1 MNSEKEEDREITDVR
16 EAVMKALPRSAA
28 ISSVEYEGPEIAIY
42 SKAPKILLD
51 DGDKIKALARKM
63 RKRIVVRS
71 APEIRLPHEEAEKA
85 VRELVPADAEITSID
100 FDDSRGEVVIEAQKP
115 GLVIGRSG
123 TTLREITR
131 QTFWRP
137 SVMRTPPMESKLIKQ
152 IRYIIQSEAANRNKV
167 FREIGRR
174 IHRPIL
180 IDNGWIRLTA
190 LGGFR
195 EVGRQCMLL
204 QTSETNVLLECGV
217 NVGAPSR
224 AFPRLDM
231 PELDIDKLDAVIVTH
246 AHLDHC
252 GMVPFLF
259 KYGYRGP
266 VYMTAPTLNLS
277 TLLQLDYLE
286 VAEREGKLRP
296 YRDRDV
302 KEAILHTIPL
312 NYGEVT
318 DIAPD
323 VRLTLH
329 NAGHILGSA
338 IVHLHV
344 GDGQYNLAYT
354 GDFKFGRTRLLEP
367 ATFTFPRLETL
378 IIESTYGHPTDKM
391 PPRQEVE
398 RKFASVIRRT
408 IERGGKVLIPVL
420 AVGRAQEIML
430 VLEDLVSKKRIP
442 KVPVYIEGM
451 IAQATAIHTTHPEA
465 LSKKIREMIFHQG
478 VNPFLNEIFTQV
490 DNPDQREQIVSA
502 EPCIIMATSGMLAGG
517 PSVDYF
523 RLLAPDS
530 NNAVVFVSY
539 QGEGTL
545 GRRVQKGWKETQ
557 MRNREGN
564 VTVVPI
570 NLQVET
576 VEGFS
581 GHSDRKQILN
591 FVKRVSPVPEMILTC
606 HGEATKCMNLASTIH
621 KALNIET
628 KAMTVTESAKLR

>member
-1 MNSEKEEDREITDVR
+1 MTANNDEYVDIR
-16 EAVMKALPRSAA
+16 EAILKALPKSAA
-28 ISSVEYEGPEIAIY
+28 ISAVEYEGPEVAIY

-51 DGDKIKALARKM
+51 DGDTIKGLARKM

-71 APEIRLPHEEAEKA
+71 APEVRLQHAEAERA
-85 VRELVPADAEITSID
+85 VRELVPEEAEITSID
-100 FDDSRGEVVIEAQKP
+100 FDESRGEVIIEAQKP

-123 TTLREITR
+123 STLREITR

-137 SVMRTPPMESKLIKQ
+137 NVMRTPPIESKLIKQ
-152 IRYIIQSEAANRNKV
+152 IRYINQSEASYRNKS

-174 IHRPIL
+174 IHRPVL
-180 IDNGWIRLTA
+180 LDNGWIRLTA
-190 LGGFR
+190 MGGFR

-204 QTSETNVLLECGV
+204 QTSETNILIECGV
-217 NVGAPSR
+217 NVGAPSK

-231 PELDIDKLDAVIVTH
+231 PEFNVDSLDAVIVSH

-266 VYMTAPTLNLS
+266 VYMTAPTLNLA
-277 TLLQLDYLE
+277 TLLQLDYLD
-286 VAEREGKLRP
+286 VAEREGKLKP

-312 NYGEVT
+312 SYGEVT

-338 IVHLHV
+338 IIHLHI

-378 IIESTYGHPTDKM
+378 VIESTYGHPTDKM

-398 RKFASVIRRT
+398 RRFANIIKTT

-420 AVGRAQEIML
+420 AVGRAQEMMI
-430 VLEDLVSKKRIP
+430 VVEDLVTKKRIP
-442 KVPVYIEGM
+442 RVPVYIEGM

-478 VNPFLNEIFTQV
+478 VNPFLSDIFVQV
-490 DNPDQREQIVSA
+490 DNPEQREEIVEGDS
-502 EPCIIMATSGMLAGG
+502 CIIMATSGMLAGG

-523 RLLAPDS
+523 RLLAPDEK
-530 NNAVVFVSY
+530 NTLMFVSY
-539 QGEGTL
+539 QGEGTM
-545 GRRVQKGWKETQ
+545 GRRVQKGWKEVQ
-557 MRNREGN
+557 MRARDGSSLVIPVNMS
-564 VTVVPI
+564 
-570 NLQVET
+570 VET

-591 FVKRVSPVPEMILTC
+591 FVKRVNPVPEKILTC
-606 HGEATKCMNLASTIH
+606 HGEASKCLNLASTIH
-621 KALNIET
+621 KALNIDT
-628 KAMTVTESAKLR
+628 KALMVTESIKLR

>member
-1 MNSEKEEDREITDVR
+1 MTSAKDTEYVDIRETVK
-16 EAVMKALPRSAA
+16 KALPRSAA
-28 ISSVEYEGPEIAIY
+28 VTSVEYEGPEIAIY

-71 APEIRLPHEEAEKA
+71 APEVRLSLEDAEKT
-85 VRELVPADAEITSID
+85 VRELVPTDAEITSID
-100 FDDSRGEVVIEAQKP
+100 FDLSRGEVIIEAQKP

-137 SVMRTPPMESKLIKQ
+137 SVMRTPPIESKLIKQ
-152 IRYIIQSEAANRNKV
+152 IRYIVQSEAAYRNRV
-167 FREIGRR
+167 FRDIGKR
-174 IHRPIL
+174 IHRNTL
-180 IDNGWIRLTA
+180 LNNGWIRLTA

-195 EVGRQCMLL
+195 EVGRQAMFL
-204 QTSETNVLLECGV
+204 QTSESNVLIECGV
-217 NVGAPSR
+217 NVGAPTK

-231 PELDIDKLDAVIVTH
+231 PEFNIDELDAVITTH

-266 VYMTAPTLNLS
+266 VYMTAPTLNLA
-277 TLLQLDYLE
+277 TLLQLDYLD

-302 KEAILHTIPL
+302 KEAILHTVTL

-323 VRLTLH
+323 IRLTLH

-338 IVHLHV
+338 IVHLHI

-378 IIESTYGHPTDKM
+378 IVESTYGHPTDKM

-398 RKFASVIRRT
+398 RRFASVIKRT
-408 IERGGKVLIPVL
+408 IAQGG
-420 AVGRAQEIML
+420 
-430 VLEDLVSKKRIP
+430 
-442 KVPVYIEGM
+442 
-451 IAQATAIHTTHPEA
+451 
-465 LSKKIREMIFHQG
+465 
-478 VNPFLNEIFTQV
+478 
-490 DNPDQREQIVSA
+490 
-502 EPCIIMATSGMLAGG
+502 
-517 PSVDYF
+517 
-523 RLLAPDS
+523 
-530 NNAVVFVSY
+530 
-539 QGEGTL
+539 
-545 GRRVQKGWKETQ
+545 
-557 MRNREGN
+557 
-564 VTVVPI
+564 
-570 NLQVET
+570 
-576 VEGFS
+576 
-581 GHSDRKQILN
+581 
-591 FVKRVSPVPEMILTC
+591 
-606 HGEATKCMNLASTIH
+606 
-621 KALNIET
+621 
-628 KAMTVTESAKLR
+628 

>member
-1 MNSEKEEDREITDVR
+1 MQSNDEQEYVDIREEIK
-16 EAVMKALPRSAA
+16 KALPRSAA
-28 ISSVEYEGPEIAIY
+28 VTSVEYEGPEIAIY

-51 DGDKIKALARKM
+51 DGDSIKALARKM

-71 APEIRLPHEEAEKA
+71 APDVRLTHEDTEKA
-85 VRELVPADAEITSID
+85 VRELVPEEAEITSID
-100 FDDSRGEVVIEAQKP
+100 FDISRGEVIIEAQKP

-137 SVMRTPPMESKLIKQ
+137 NVMRTPPIESKLIKQ
-152 IRYIIQSEAANRNKV
+152 VRYIIQSEAATRNKS

-174 IHRPIL
+174 IHRPVL
-180 IDNGWIRLTA
+180 MNNGWIRLLA

-195 EVGRQCMLL
+195 EVGRSSMLL
-204 QTSETNVLLECGV
+204 QTSESSIIIDCGV
-217 NVGAPSR
+217 NVGTPSK

-231 PELDIDKLDAVIVTH
+231 PEFSIDNLDAVVITH

-266 VYMTAPTLNLS
+266 VYMTAPTLNLA
-277 TLLQLDYLE
+277 TLLQLDYID

-302 KEAILHTIPL
+302 KESILHTIPL

-323 VRLTLH
+323 VRLTMH

-338 IVHLHV
+338 IVHFHI
-344 GDGQYNLAYT
+344 GDGQYNMAYT

-398 RKFASVIRRT
+398 RKFAT
-408 IERGGKVLIPVL
+408 IIKRALERGGKVLIPVL
-420 AVGRAQEIML
+420 AVGRAQEIIL
-430 VLEDLVSKKRIP
+430 VIEDLVSKGRIP

-478 VNPFLNEIFTQV
+478 VNPFLADIFVQV
-490 DNPDQREQIVSA
+490 DNPEQREEIA
-502 EPCIIMATSGMLAGG
+502 EGEPCIIMATSGMLAGG

-523 RLLAPDS
+523 RLLAPDEK
-530 NNAVVFVSY
+530 NLLVFVSY
-539 QGEGTL
+539 QGENTM
-545 GRRVQKGWKETQ
+545 GRRIQKGWKEVN
-557 MRNREGN
+557 MKNREGQT
-564 VTVVPI
+564 TVIPV
-570 NLQVET
+570 NLEVAT

-581 GHSDRKQILN
+581 GHSDRKQILS
-591 FVKRVSPVPEMILTC
+591 FVKRVNPAPERILVA
-606 HGEATKCMNLASTIH
+606 HGEASKCLGLASTIH

-628 KAMTVTESAKLR
+628 RAPMVTETMKLR

>member
-1 MNSEKEEDREITDVR
+1 
-16 EAVMKALPRSAA
+16 MKSLPRSAA
-28 ISSVEYEGPEIAIY
+28 ISAVEYEGPEIAIY

-51 DGDKIKALARKM
+51 DGDTIKALARKM

-71 APEIRLPHEEAEKA
+71 SPEVRLPHEDADKA
-85 VRELVPADAEITSID
+85 VRLLVPADAEITTIA
-100 FDDSRGEVVIEAQKP
+100 FDDSRGEVIIEAQKP
-115 GLVIGRSG
+115 GLVIGRMG

-137 SVMRTPPMESKLIKQ
+137 NVMRTPPIQSKLIKQ
-152 IRYIIQSEAANRNKV
+152 IRSIIQSESASRNRA

-174 IHRPIL
+174 IHRATL

-195 EVGRQCMLL
+195 EVGRQSMFL
-204 QTSETNVLLECGV
+204 QTSESNILVDLGV
-217 NVGAPSR
+217 NVGAPTR

-231 PELDIDKLDAVIVTH
+231 PELNIEQLDAVVLSH
-246 AHLDHC
+246 AHLDHS
-252 GMVPFLF
+252 GMVPFLY

-277 TLLQLDYLE
+277 TLLQLDYLD

-296 YRDRDV
+296 YKDKDV
-302 KEAILHTIPL
+302 KEAVLHTIPL
-312 NYGEVT
+312 SYGEVT

-323 VRLTLH
+323 VRVTLH

-338 IVHLHV
+338 MVHLHI

-398 RKFASVIRRT
+398 RKFATVVKRV
-408 IERGGKVLIPVL
+408 IERAGKVLIPVL

-430 VLEDLVSKKRIP
+430 VLEDLVSKGRIP
-442 KVPVYIEGM
+442 RVPVYIEGM
-451 IAQATAIHTTHPEA
+451 IADATAIHTTHPEA

-478 VNPFLNEIFTQV
+478 VNPFLSDIFVQV
-490 DNPDQREQIVSA
+490 DSAEQREAIVSG

-523 RLLAPDS
+523 RLLAPDEK
-530 NNAVVFVSY
+530 NAVVFVSY
-539 QGEGTL
+539 QGQTTL
-545 GRRVQKGWKETQ
+545 GARVQKGWKEIQ
-557 MRNREGN
+557 MRDKEGQ
-564 VTVVPI
+564 VKVVPV
-570 NLQVET
+570 NLTVET

-591 FVKRVSPVPEMILTC
+591 FVKRVSPTPERILTC
-606 HGEATKCMNLASTIH
+606 HGEATNCLNLASTIH
-621 KALNIET
+621 KSLNIDT
-628 KAMTVTESAKLR
+628 RALMVTESVKLR

>member
-1 MNSEKEEDREITDVR
+1 MASNDEEILDVR
-16 EAVMKALPRSAA
+16 EAVRKALPRSAA

-71 APEIRLPHEEAEKA
+71 APEVRLPHEEAEKA
-85 VRELVPADAEITSID
+85 VRELIPEEAEISSID
-100 FDDSRGEVVIEAQKP
+100 FDDSRGEVIIEAQKP

-137 SVMRTPPMESKLIKQ
+137 NVMRTPPIESKLIKQ
-152 IRYIIQSEAANRNKV
+152 IRYIIQSEASRRNKA

-174 IHRPIL
+174 IHRQSL
-180 IDNGWIRLTA
+180 VENGWIRLTA
-190 LGGFR
+190 FGGFK
-195 EVGRQCMLL
+195 EVGRQSMFL
-204 QTSETNVLLECGV
+204 QTPETNILIDCGV
-217 NVGAPSR
+217 NVGTPSK

-231 PELDIDKLDAVIVTH
+231 PEFNLEELDAVIITH

-266 VYMTAPTLNLS
+266 VYMTAPTLNLA
-277 TLLQLDYLE
+277 TLLQLDYLD

-302 KEAILHTIPL
+302 KEAILHTITL

-338 IVHLHV
+338 IIHLHI
-344 GDGQYNLAYT
+344 GDGQYNLAYS

-378 IIESTYGHPTDKM
+378 IVESTYGHPTDKM

-398 RKFASVIRRT
+398 KKFAGIIRKT

-430 VLEDLVSKKRIP
+430 VIEDLVSKNRIP
-442 KVPVYIEGM
+442 KIPVYLEGM

-478 VNPFLNEIFTQV
+478 VNPFLNEIFVQV
-490 DNPDQREQIVSA
+490 DSHEQREEIVEG

-517 PSVDYF
+517 PSVEYF
-523 RLLAPDS
+523 RFLAPDEK
-530 NNAVVFVSY
+530 NTICFVSY

-545 GRRVQKGWKETQ
+545 GRRIQKGWKEVQ
-557 MRNREGN
+557 MRNRDGN
-564 VTVVPI
+564 MQVIPV
-570 NLQVET
+570 NLEVDT

-591 FVKRVSPVPEMILTC
+591 FIKRVNPVPE
-606 HGEATKCMNLASTIH
+606 K
-621 KALNIET
+621 
-628 KAMTVTESAKLR
+628 V

>member
-1 MNSEKEEDREITDVR
+1 MTSAVKTEHVDIRESVK
-16 EAVMKALPRSAA
+16 KALPRSAA
-28 ISSVEYEGPEIAIY
+28 VTSVEFEGPEIAIY

-63 RKRIVVRS
+63 RKRLVVRS
-71 APEIRLPHEEAEKA
+71 APEVRVSHEEAEESIRK
-85 VRELVPADAEITSID
+85 LVPADAEITSID
-100 FDDSRGEVVIEAQKP
+100 FDVSRGEVIIEAQKP

-123 TTLREITR
+123 STLREITR
-131 QTFWRP
+131 RTFWRP
-137 SVMRTPPMESKLIKQ
+137 SVMRTPPIESKLIKQ
-152 IRYIIQSEAANRNKV
+152 IRYIVQSEAAYRNKI
-167 FREIGRR
+167 FRDIGRR
-174 IHRPIL
+174 IHRPPL
-180 IDNGWIRLTA
+180 LNNGWIRLTA
-190 LGGFR
+190 FGGFK
-195 EVGRQCMLL
+195 EVGRQSMFL
-204 QTSETNVLLECGV
+204 QTSESNILIECGV
-217 NVGAPSR
+217 NVGTPSK

-231 PELDIDKLDAVIVTH
+231 PEFNLDELDAVIITH

-266 VYMTAPTLNLS
+266 VYMTAPTLNLA
-277 TLLQLDYLE
+277 TLLQLDYLD

-302 KEAILHTIPL
+302 KEAILHTVTL

-338 IVHLHV
+338 IVHLHI

-378 IIESTYGHPTDKM
+378 IVESTYGHPTDKM

-398 RKFASVIRRT
+398 RKFASIIRRT
-408 IERGGKVLIPVL
+408 VERGGKVLIPVL

-430 VLEDLVSKKRIP
+430 VLEDLVTKKRIP
-442 KVPVYIEGM
+442 KIPIYIEGM

-478 VNPFLNEIFTQV
+478 INPFLNEIFV
-490 DNPDQREQIVSA
+490 
-502 EPCIIMATSGMLAGG
+502 
-517 PSVDYF
+517 
-523 RLLAPDS
+523 
-530 NNAVVFVSY
+530 
-539 QGEGTL
+539 
-545 GRRVQKGWKETQ
+545 
-557 MRNREGN
+557 
-564 VTVVPI
+564 
-570 NLQVET
+570 
-576 VEGFS
+576 
-581 GHSDRKQILN
+581 
-591 FVKRVSPVPEMILTC
+591 
-606 HGEATKCMNLASTIH
+606 
-621 KALNIET
+621 
-628 KAMTVTESAKLR
+628 

>member
-1 MNSEKEEDREITDVR
+1 MTSAVKTEHVDIRESVK
-16 EAVMKALPRSAA
+16 KALPRSAA
-28 ISSVEYEGPEIAIY
+28 VTSVEFEGPEIAIY

-63 RKRIVVRS
+63 RKRLVVRS
-71 APEIRLPHEEAEKA
+71 APEVRVGHEEAEESIRK
-85 VRELVPADAEITSID
+85 LVPADAEITSID
-100 FDDSRGEVVIEAQKP
+100 FDVSRGEVIIEAQKP

-123 TTLREITR
+123 STLREITR
-131 QTFWRP
+131 RTFWRP
-137 SVMRTPPMESKLIKQ
+137 SVMRTPPIESKLIKQ
-152 IRYIIQSEAANRNKV
+152 IRYIVQSEAAYRNKI
-167 FREIGRR
+167 FRDIGRR
-174 IHRPIL
+174 IHRPPL
-180 IDNGWIRLTA
+180 LNNGWIRLTA
-190 LGGFR
+190 FGGFK
-195 EVGRQCMLL
+195 EVGRQSMFL
-204 QTSETNVLLECGV
+204 QTSESNILIECGV
-217 NVGAPSR
+217 NVGTPSK

-231 PELDIDKLDAVIVTH
+231 PEFNLDELDAVIITH

-266 VYMTAPTLNLS
+266 VYMTAPTLNLA
-277 TLLQLDYLE
+277 TLLQLDYLD

-302 KEAILHTIPL
+302 KEAILHTVTL

-338 IVHLHV
+338 IVHLHI

-378 IIESTYGHPTDKM
+378 IVESTYGHPTDKM

-398 RKFASVIRRT
+398 RKFASIIKRT
-408 IERGGKVLIPVL
+408 VERGGKVLIPVL

-430 VLEDLVSKKRIP
+430 VLEDLVTKKRIP
-442 KVPVYIEGM
+442 KIPVYIEGM

-478 VNPFLNEIFTQV
+478 INPFLNEIFVQV
-490 DNPDQREQIVSA
+490 DSHEQREEIVEG
-502 EPCIIMATSGMLAGG
+502 EPCVIMATSGMLAGG
-517 PSVDYF
+517 PSVEYF
-523 RLLAPDS
+523 RLLAPDE
-530 NNAVVFVSY
+530 NNTLCFVSY
-539 QGEGTL
+539 QSPQTL
-545 GRRVQKGWKETQ
+545 GSRIQKGWKEIP
-557 MRNREGN
+557 MRNRDGQQ
-564 VTVVPI
+564 VMVPV
-570 NLQVET
+570 NLEIAT

-591 FVKRVSPVPEMILTC
+591 FVKRVNPAPERVLTC
-606 HGEATKCMNLASTIH
+606 HGEATKCLNLASTIH
-621 KALNIET
+621 KALNIDT
-628 KAMTVTESAKLR
+628 KALSVTESIKLR

>member
-1 MNSEKEEDREITDVR
+1 MQPNNKQEEHVDIRDV
-16 EAVMKALPRSAA
+16 VKKALPRSAA

-51 DGDKIKALARKM
+51 DGDMIKALARKM

-71 APEIRLPHEEAEKA
+71 APEVRLTHNETEAA
-85 VRELVPADAEITSID
+85 VRELVPKEAEITSID
-100 FDDSRGEVVIEAQKP
+100 FDISRGEVIIEAQKP

-137 SVMRTPPMESKLIKQ
+137 NVMRTPPIESKLIKQ
-152 IRYIIQSEAANRNKV
+152 IRYIIQSEAATRNKS
-167 FREIGRR
+167 FREIGKR
-174 IHRPIL
+174 IHRPQL
-180 IDNGWIRLTA
+180 MNNGWIRLIA
-190 LGGFR
+190 MGGFR
-195 EVGRQCMLL
+195 EVGRQCMFL
-204 QTSETNVLLECGV
+204 QTSESNVLIECGV
-217 NVGAPSR
+217 NVGTPSK

-231 PELDIDKLDAVIVTH
+231 PEFSVDNLDAVVITH

-266 VYMTAPTLNLS
+266 VYMTHPTLNLA
-277 TLLQLDYLE
+277 TLLQLDYLD

-302 KEAILHTIPL
+302 KETILHTIPL

-338 IVHLHV
+338 IVHFHI
-344 GDGQYNLAYT
+344 GDGQYNMAYT

-398 RKFASVIRRT
+398 RKFAQILKRT
-408 IERGGKVLIPVL
+408 LEGGGKVLIPVL

-430 VLEDLVSKKRIP
+430 VIEDLAAKGRIP

-451 IAQATAIHTTHPEA
+451 IAQATAIHTAHPEA

-478 VNPFLNEIFTQV
+478 VNPFLSDIFVQV
-490 DNPDQREQIVSA
+490 DNPDQREEITEA

-523 RLLAPDS
+523 RLLAPDEK
-530 NNAVVFVSY
+530 NLLCFVSY

-545 GRRVQKGWKETQ
+545 GRRIQKGWKEVN
-557 MRNREGN
+557 MRSREGR
-564 VTVVPI
+564 TSVVPV
-570 NLQVET
+570 NMEVTT

-591 FVKRVSPVPEMILTC
+591 YVKRVNPFPERVIVA
-606 HGEATKCMNLASTIH
+606 HGEASKTIGLASTIH
-621 KALNIET
+621 KALNVET
-628 KAMTVTESAKLR
+628 RSPVVTETIKLR

>member
-1 MNSEKEEDREITDVR
+1 MTSAEKTEHVDIRESVK
-16 EAVMKALPRSAA
+16 KALPRSAA
-28 ISSVEYEGPEIAIY
+28 VTSVEYEGPEIAIY

-63 RKRIVVRS
+63 RKRLVVRS
-71 APEIRLPHEEAEKA
+71 APEVRVGHEEAEEAIKN
-85 VRELVPADAEITSID
+85 LVPADAEITSID
-100 FDDSRGEVVIEAQKP
+100 FDISRGEVIIEAQKP

-123 TTLREITR
+123 ATLREITR
-131 QTFWRP
+131 RTFWRP
-137 SVMRTPPMESKLIKQ
+137 SVMRTPPIESKLIKQ
-152 IRYIIQSEAANRNKV
+152 IRYIVQSEAAYRNKI
-167 FREIGRR
+167 FRDIGRR
-174 IHRPIL
+174 IHRPPL
-180 IDNGWIRLTA
+180 LNNGWIRLTA
-190 LGGFR
+190 FGGFK
-195 EVGRQCMLL
+195 EVGRQSMFL
-204 QTSETNVLLECGV
+204 QTSESNILIECGV
-217 NVGAPSR
+217 NVGTPSK
-224 AFPRLDM
+224 AYPRLDM
-231 PELDIDKLDAVIVTH
+231 PEFNLDELDAVIVTH

-266 VYMTAPTLNLS
+266 VYMTAPTLNLA
-277 TLLQLDYLE
+277 TLLQLDYLD

-302 KEAILHTIPL
+302 KEAILHTVTL

-338 IVHLHV
+338 IVHLHI

-378 IIESTYGHPTDKM
+378 IVESTYGHPTDKM

-398 RKFASVIRRT
+398 RKFASIIKRT
-408 IERGGKVLIPVL
+408 VERGGKVLIPVL

-430 VLEDLVSKKRIP
+430 VLEDLVTKKRVP
-442 KVPVYIEGM
+442 KIPVYIEGM

-478 VNPFLNEIFTQV
+478 INPFLNEIFVQV
-490 DNPDQREQIVSA
+490 DSHEQREEIVEG
-502 EPCIIMATSGMLAGG
+502 EPCVIMATSGMLAGG
-517 PSVDYF
+517 PSVEYF
-523 RLLAPDS
+523 RLLAPDEK
-530 NNAVVFVSY
+530 NTLCFVSY
-539 QGEGTL
+539 QSPQTL
-545 GRRVQKGWKETQ
+545 GSRIQKGWKEIP
-557 MRNREGN
+557 MRNRDGQQ
-564 VTVVPI
+564 VIVPV
-570 NLQVET
+570 NLDVAT

-591 FVKRVSPVPEMILTC
+591 FVKRVNPAPERVLTC
-606 HGEATKCMNLASTIH
+606 HGEATKCLNLASTVH
-621 KALNIET
+621 KALNIDT
-628 KAMTVTESAKLR
+628 KALSVTESIKLR

>member
-1 MNSEKEEDREITDVR
+1 MTSAVKTEHVDIRESVK
-16 EAVMKALPRSAA
+16 KALPRSAA
-28 ISSVEYEGPEIAIY
+28 VTSVEFEGPEIAIY

-63 RKRIVVRS
+63 RKRLVVRS
-71 APEIRLPHEEAEKA
+71 APEVRVGHEEAEESIRK
-85 VRELVPADAEITSID
+85 LVPADAEITSID
-100 FDDSRGEVVIEAQKP
+100 FDVSRGEVIIEAQKP

-123 TTLREITR
+123 STLREITR
-131 QTFWRP
+131 RTFWRP
-137 SVMRTPPMESKLIKQ
+137 SVMRTPPIESKLIKQ
-152 IRYIIQSEAANRNKV
+152 IRYIVQSESAYRNKI
-167 FREIGRR
+167 FRDIGRR
-174 IHRPIL
+174 IHRPPL
-180 IDNGWIRLTA
+180 LNNGWIRLTA
-190 LGGFR
+190 FGGFK
-195 EVGRQCMLL
+195 EVGRQSMFL
-204 QTSETNVLLECGV
+204 QTSESNILIECGV
-217 NVGAPSR
+217 NVGTPSK

-231 PELDIDKLDAVIVTH
+231 PEFNLDELDAVIITH

-266 VYMTAPTLNLS
+266 VYMTAPTLNLA
-277 TLLQLDYLE
+277 TLLQLDYLD

-302 KEAILHTIPL
+302 KEAILHTVTL

-338 IVHLHV
+338 IVHLHI

-378 IIESTYGHPTDKM
+378 IVESTYGHPTDKM

-398 RKFASVIRRT
+398 RKFASIIKRT
-408 IERGGKVLIPVL
+408 VERGGKVLIPVL

-430 VLEDLVSKKRIP
+430 VLEDLVTKKRIP
-442 KVPVYIEGM
+442 KIPVYIEGM

-478 VNPFLNEIFTQV
+478 INPFLNEIFVQV
-490 DNPDQREQIVSA
+490 DSHEQREEIVEG
-502 EPCIIMATSGMLAGG
+502 EPCVIMATSGMLAGG
-517 PSVDYF
+517 PSVEYF
-523 RLLAPDS
+523 RLLAPDK
-530 NNAVVFVSY
+530 NNTLCFVSY
-539 QGEGTL
+539 QSPQTL
-545 GRRVQKGWKETQ
+545 GSRIQKGWKEIP
-557 MRNREGN
+557 MRNRDGQQ
-564 VTVVPI
+564 VMVPV
-570 NLQVET
+570 NLEVAT

-591 FVKRVSPVPEMILTC
+591 FVKRVNPAPERVLTC

-621 KALNIET
+621 KALNIDT
-628 KAMTVTESAKLR
+628 KALSVTESIKLR

>member
-1 MNSEKEEDREITDVR
+1 MTSDIKTEHVDIRESVK
-16 EAVMKALPRSAA
+16 KALPRSAA
-28 ISSVEYEGPEIAIY
+28 VTSVEFEGPEIAIY

-71 APEIRLPHEEAEKA
+71 APEVRVDHEEAEEAIKN
-85 VRELVPADAEITSID
+85 LVPADAEITSID
-100 FDDSRGEVVIEAQKP
+100 FDVSRGEVIIEAQKP

-123 TTLREITR
+123 STLREITR
-131 QTFWRP
+131 RTFWRP
-137 SVMRTPPMESKLIKQ
+137 SVMRTPPIESKLIKQ
-152 IRYIIQSEAANRNKV
+152 IRYIVQSEASYRNKI
-167 FREIGRR
+167 FRDIGRR
-174 IHRPIL
+174 IHRPPL
-180 IDNGWIRLTA
+180 LNNGWIRLTA
-190 LGGFR
+190 FGGFK
-195 EVGRQCMLL
+195 EVGRQSMFL
-204 QTSETNVLLECGV
+204 QTSESNILIECGV
-217 NVGAPSR
+217 NVGTPSK
-224 AFPRLDM
+224 AYPRLDM
-231 PELDIDKLDAVIVTH
+231 PEFNLDELDAVIITH

-266 VYMTAPTLNLS
+266 VYMTAPTLNLA
-277 TLLQLDYLE
+277 TLLQLDYLD

-302 KEAILHTIPL
+302 KEAILHTVTL

-338 IVHLHV
+338 IVHLHI

-378 IIESTYGHPTDKM
+378 IVESTYGHPTDKM

-398 RKFASVIRRT
+398 RKFASIIKRT
-408 IERGGKVLIPVL
+408 VERGGKVLIPVL

-430 VLEDLVSKKRIP
+430 VLEDLVTKKRIP
-442 KVPVYIEGM
+442 KIPVYIEGM

-478 VNPFLNEIFTQV
+478 INPFLNEIFVQV
-490 DNPDQREQIVSA
+490 DSHEQREEIVEG
-502 EPCIIMATSGMLAGG
+502 EPCVIMATSGMLAGG
-517 PSVDYF
+517 PSVEYF
-523 RLLAPDS
+523 RLLAPDEK
-530 NNAVVFVSY
+530 NTLCFVSY
-539 QGEGTL
+539 QSPQTL
-545 GRRVQKGWKETQ
+545 GSRIQKGWKEIP
-557 MRNREGN
+557 MRNRDGQQ
-564 VTVVPI
+564 VVVPV
-570 NLQVET
+570 NLEVAT

-591 FVKRVSPVPEMILTC
+591 FVKRVSPAPERVLTC
-606 HGEATKCMNLASTIH
+606 HGEATKCLNLASTVH
-621 KALNIET
+621 KALNIDT
-628 KAMTVTESAKLR
+628 KALSITESIKLR

>member
-1 MNSEKEEDREITDVR
+1 MGGKQNNEESDPREM
-16 EAVMKALPRSAA
+16 VMKALPRSAA

-71 APEIRLPHEEAEKA
+71 APEVRLSHEDAEKT
-85 VRELVPADAEITSID
+85 VRQLVPEDAEITSID
-100 FDDSRGEVVIEAQKP
+100 FDESRGEVIIEAQKP

-123 TTLREITR
+123 STLREITR

-137 SVMRTPPMESKLIKQ
+137 NVIRTPPIESKLIKQ
-152 IRYIIQSEAANRNKV
+152 IRYIIQSEAATRNKV

-174 IHRPIL
+174 IHRPPL
-180 IDNGWIRLTA
+180 IDNGWIRVTA

-195 EVGRQCMLL
+195 EVGRQCIFI
-204 QTSETNVLLECGV
+204 QTSESNILLDCGV
-217 NVGAPSR
+217 NVGTPTK

-231 PELDIDKLDAVIVTH
+231 PEFKVDQLDAVIISH

-277 TLLQLDYLE
+277 TLLQLDYLD

-302 KEAILHTIPL
+302 KEAILHTITL

-338 IVHLHV
+338 IIHLHI
-344 GDGQYNLAYT
+344 GDGLYNLAYT

-378 IIESTYGHPTDKM
+378 IVESTYGHPNDKM

-398 RKFASVIRRT
+398 KKFASIIKRT
-408 IERGGKVLIPVL
+408 IKRGGKVLIPVL
-420 AVGRAQEIML
+420 AVGRAQEMMI

-478 VNPFLNEIFTQV
+478 VNPFLSEIFVQV
-490 DNPDQREQIVSA
+490 DNPDQREEIVEG

-523 RLLAPDS
+523 RMLAPDEK
-530 NNAVVFVSY
+530 NTLMFVSY

-545 GRRVQKGWKETQ
+545 GRRVQKGWKEVQ
-557 MRNREGN
+557 MRTRDGKT
-564 VTVVPI
+564 TVVPV
-570 NLQVET
+570 NFDVTT

-591 FVKRVSPVPEMILTC
+591 FVKRVNPTPEVVLTC
-606 HGEATKCMNLASTIH
+606 HGEASKCLNLASTIH
-621 KALNIET
+621 KVLKVDT
-628 KAMTVTESAKLR
+628 KALMVTESMKLR

>member
-1 MNSEKEEDREITDVR
+1 MTSEVKTEHVDIRESVK
-16 EAVMKALPRSAA
+16 KALPRSAA
-28 ISSVEYEGPEIAIY
+28 VTSVEYEGPEIAIY

-63 RKRIVVRS
+63 RKRLVVRS
-71 APEIRLPHEEAEKA
+71 APEVRVPHDEAAETIKA
-85 VRELVPADAEITSID
+85 LVPQDAEITSID
-100 FDDSRGEVVIEAQKP
+100 FDVSRGEVIIEAQKP

-123 TTLREITR
+123 STLREITR
-131 QTFWRP
+131 RTFWRP
-137 SVMRTPPMESKLIKQ
+137 SVMRTPPIESKLIKQ
-152 IRYIIQSEAANRNKV
+152 IRYIVQSEAAYRNKI
-167 FREIGRR
+167 FRDIGRR
-174 IHRPIL
+174 IHRPSL
-180 IDNGWIRLTA
+180 LNNGWIRLTA
-190 LGGFR
+190 FGGFK
-195 EVGRQCMLL
+195 EVGRQSMFL
-204 QTSETNVLLECGV
+204 QTSESNILIECGV
-217 NVGAPSR
+217 NVGTPSK
-224 AFPRLDM
+224 AYPRLDM
-231 PELDIDKLDAVIVTH
+231 PEFNLDELDAVIITH

-266 VYMTAPTLNLS
+266 VYMTAPTLNLA
-277 TLLQLDYLE
+277 TLLQLDYLD

-302 KEAILHTIPL
+302 KEAILHTVTL

-338 IVHLHV
+338 IVHLHI

-378 IIESTYGHPTDKM
+378 IVESTYGHPTDKM

-398 RKFASVIRRT
+398 RKFASIIKRT
-408 IERGGKVLIPVL
+408 VERGGKVLIPVL

-430 VLEDLVSKKRIP
+430 VLEDLVTKKRIP
-442 KVPVYIEGM
+442 KIPVYIEGM

-478 VNPFLNEIFTQV
+478 INPFLNEIFVQV
-490 DNPDQREQIVSA
+490 DSHEQREEIVEG
-502 EPCIIMATSGMLAGG
+502 EPCVIMATSGMLAGG
-517 PSVDYF
+517 PSVEYF
-523 RLLAPDS
+523 RLLAPDEK
-530 NNAVVFVSY
+530 NTLCFVSY
-539 QGEGTL
+539 QSPQTL
-545 GRRVQKGWKETQ
+545 GSRIQKGWKEIP
-557 MRNREGN
+557 MRNREGQQ
-564 VTVVPI
+564 VIVPV
-570 NLQVET
+570 NLEVAT

-591 FVKRVSPVPEMILTC
+591 FVKRVDPNPERILTC
-606 HGEATKCMNLASTIH
+606 HGEASKCMNLASTIH
-621 KALNIET
+621 KALNIDT
-628 KAMTVTESAKLR
+628 KALSVTEGIKLR

>member
-1 MNSEKEEDREITDVR
+1 MTSDAETEHVDIRESVK
-16 EAVMKALPRSAA
+16 KALPRSAA
-28 ISSVEYEGPEIAIY
+28 VTSVEYEGPEIAIY

-63 RKRIVVRS
+63 RKRLVVRS
-71 APEIRLPHEEAEKA
+71 APEVRVGHEEAEEA
-85 VRELVPADAEITSID
+85 IRNLVPADAEITSID
-100 FDDSRGEVVIEAQKP
+100 FDVSRGEVIIEAQKP

-123 TTLREITR
+123 STLREITR
-131 QTFWRP
+131 RTFWRP
-137 SVMRTPPMESKLIKQ
+137 SVMRTPPIESKLIKQ
-152 IRYIIQSEAANRNKV
+152 IRYIVQSEAAYRNKI
-167 FREIGRR
+167 FRDIGRR
-174 IHRPIL
+174 IHRPPL
-180 IDNGWIRLTA
+180 LNNGWIRLTA
-190 LGGFR
+190 FGGFR
-195 EVGRQCMLL
+195 EVGRQSMFL
-204 QTSETNVLLECGV
+204 QTSESNILIECGV
-217 NVGAPSR
+217 NVGTPSK
-224 AFPRLDM
+224 AYPRLDM
-231 PELDIDKLDAVIVTH
+231 PEFNLDELDAVIVTH

-252 GMVPFLF
+252 GMVPFLY

-266 VYMTAPTLNLS
+266 VYMTAPTLNLA
-277 TLLQLDYLE
+277 TLLQLDYLD

-302 KEAILHTIPL
+302 KEAILHTVTL

-338 IVHLHV
+338 IVHLHI

-378 IIESTYGHPTDKM
+378 VVESTYGHPTDKM

-398 RKFASVIRRT
+398 RKFASIIKRT

-430 VLEDLVSKKRIP
+430 VLEDLVTKKRIP
-442 KVPVYIEGM
+442 KIPIYIEGM

-478 VNPFLNEIFTQV
+478 INPFLNEIFVQV
-490 DNPDQREQIVSA
+490 DSHEQREEIVEG

-517 PSVDYF
+517 PSVEYF
-523 RLLAPDS
+523 RLLAPDEK
-530 NNAVVFVSY
+530 NTLCFVSY
-539 QGEGTL
+539 QSPQTL
-545 GRRVQKGWKETQ
+545 GSRIQKGWKEIP
-557 MRNREGN
+557 MRNRDGQQ
-564 VTVVPI
+564 VIVPVH
-570 NLQVET
+570 LEVAT

-591 FVKRVSPVPEMILTC
+591 FVKRVNPAPERVLTC
-606 HGEATKCMNLASTIH
+606 HGEATKCLNLASTVH
-621 KALNIET
+621 KALNIDT
-628 KAMTVTESAKLR
+628 KALSVTESIKLR

>member
-1 MNSEKEEDREITDVR
+1 MTSAVKTEHVDIRESVK
-16 EAVMKALPRSAA
+16 KALPRSAA
-28 ISSVEYEGPEIAIY
+28 VTSVEFEGPEIAIY

-63 RKRIVVRS
+63 RKRLVVRS
-71 APEIRLPHEEAEKA
+71 APEVRVGHEEAEESIRK
-85 VRELVPADAEITSID
+85 LVPADAEITSID
-100 FDDSRGEVVIEAQKP
+100 FDVSRGEVIIEAQKP

-123 TTLREITR
+123 STLREITR
-131 QTFWRP
+131 RTFWRP
-137 SVMRTPPMESKLIKQ
+137 SVMRTPPIESKLIKQ
-152 IRYIIQSEAANRNKV
+152 IRYIVQSEAAYRNKI
-167 FREIGRR
+167 FRDIGRR
-174 IHRPIL
+174 IHRPPL
-180 IDNGWIRLTA
+180 LNNGWIRLTA
-190 LGGFR
+190 FGGFK
-195 EVGRQCMLL
+195 EVGRQSMFL
-204 QTSETNVLLECGV
+204 QTSESNILIECGV
-217 NVGAPSR
+217 NVGTPSK

-231 PELDIDKLDAVIVTH
+231 PEFNLDELDAVIITH

-266 VYMTAPTLNLS
+266 VYMTAPTLNLA
-277 TLLQLDYLE
+277 TLLQLDYLD

-302 KEAILHTIPL
+302 KEAILHTVTL

-338 IVHLHV
+338 IVHLHI

-378 IIESTYGHPTDKM
+378 IVESTYGHPTDKM

-398 RKFASVIRRT
+398 RKFASIIKRT
-408 IERGGKVLIPVL
+408 VERGGKVLIPVL

-430 VLEDLVSKKRIP
+430 VLEDLVTKKRIP
-442 KVPVYIEGM
+442 KIPVYIEGM

-478 VNPFLNEIFTQV
+478 INPFLNEIFVQV
-490 DNPDQREQIVSA
+490 DSHEQREEIVEG
-502 EPCIIMATSGMLAGG
+502 EPCVIMATSGMLAGG
-517 PSVDYF
+517 PSVEYF
-523 RLLAPDS
+523 RLLAPDK
-530 NNAVVFVSY
+530 NNTLCFVSY
-539 QGEGTL
+539 QSPQTL
-545 GRRVQKGWKETQ
+545 GSRIQKGWKEIP
-557 MRNREGN
+557 MRNRDGQQ
-564 VTVVPI
+564 VMVPV
-570 NLQVET
+570 NLEVAT

-591 FVKRVSPVPEMILTC
+591 FVKRVNPAPERVLTC
-606 HGEATKCMNLASTIH
+606 HGEATKCLNLASTIH
-621 KALNIET
+621 KALNIDT
-628 KAMTVTESAKLR
+628 KALSVTESIKLR

>member
-1 MNSEKEEDREITDVR
+1 MNSETEYEDIR
-16 EAVMKALPRSAA
+16 EAVLKALPRSAA

-51 DGDKIKALARKM
+51 DGDMIKALARKM

-71 APEIRLPHEEAEKA
+71 APEVRLPFEDAEKT
-85 VRELVPADAEITSID
+85 VRELVPKEAEITSID
-100 FDDSRGEVVIEAQKP
+100 FDTSRGEVIIEAQKP

-123 TTLREITR
+123 STLREITR

-137 SVMRTPPMESKLIKQ
+137 NVQRTPPIESKLIKQ
-152 IRYIIQSEAANRNKV
+152 IRYIIQSEAETRNAV
-167 FREIGRR
+167 FREIGQR
-174 IHRPIL
+174 IHRRLIL
-180 IDNGWIRLTA
+180 NNGWVRLTA

-195 EVGRQCMLL
+195 EVGRQSMLL
-204 QTSETNVLLECGV
+204 QTPESNILIDCGV
-217 NVGAPSR
+217 NVGTPSR

-231 PELDIDKLDAVIVTH
+231 PEFNINELDAVIITH
-246 AHLDHC
+246 AHLDHS

-266 VYMTAPTLNLS
+266 VYMTHPTLNLA

-296 YRDRDV
+296 YREKDV
-302 KEAILHTIPL
+302 KEAILHTFPL
-312 NYGEVT
+312 GYGEVT

-338 IVHLHV
+338 IVHLHI

-398 RKFASVIRRT
+398 KKFAGIIKKV

-430 VLEDLVSKKRIP
+430 VIEDLVSKKRIP

-478 VNPFLNEIFTQV
+478 INPFLNEIFVQV
-490 DNPDQREQIVSA
+490 DNPEQREEIVNG

-517 PSVDYF
+517 PSVEYF
-523 RLLAPDS
+523 KMMAQDS
-530 NNAVVFVSY
+530 KNALIFVSY

-545 GRRVQKGWKETQ
+545 GRRIQKGWKEVQ
-557 MRNREGN
+557 MYNREGQI
-564 VTVVPI
+564 TVIPVHMQI
-570 NLQVET
+570 ET

-591 FVKRVSPVPEMILTC
+591 YVKRVSPVPERILTC
-606 HGEATKCMNLASTIH
+606 HGEASKCLNLASTIH
-621 KALNIET
+621 KALNVDT
-628 KAMTVTESAKLR
+628 KALMVGESIKLR

>member
-1 MNSEKEEDREITDVR
+1 MTSHNNNESVDIR
-16 EAVMKALPRSAA
+16 EAILKALPKSAA
-28 ISSVEYEGPEIAIY
+28 ISAVEYEGPEIAIY

-51 DGDKIKALARKM
+51 DGDRIKSLARKM

-71 APEIRLPHEEAEKA
+71 APEVRLPHDEAEST
-85 VRELVPADAEITSID
+85 VRKLVPDDAEITSLD
-100 FDDSRGEVVIEAQKP
+100 FDESRGEIIIEAQKP
-115 GLVIGRSG
+115 GLVIGRGGS
-123 TTLREITR
+123 TLREITR
-131 QTFWRP
+131 QTLWRP
-137 SVMRTPPMESKLIKQ
+137 SVQRTPPIESKLIKQ
-152 IRYIIQSEAANRNKV
+152 IRYIIQSEAAQRKKA

-174 IHRPIL
+174 IHRSKL
-180 IDNGWIRLTA
+180 IENGWVRLTA
-190 LGGFR
+190 MGGFR
-195 EVGRQCMLL
+195 EVGRQCMFL
-204 QTSETNVLLECGV
+204 QTAESNILVECGV
-217 NVGAPSR
+217 NVGAPTR

-231 PELDIDKLDAVIVTH
+231 PEFSIEELDAVVISH
-246 AHLDHC
+246 AHLDHS
-252 GMVPFLF
+252 GMVPYLF

-277 TLLQLDYLE
+277 TLLQLDYLD
-286 VAEREGKLRP
+286 VAEREGKVRP

-302 KEAILHTIPL
+302 KEAILHTITL

-338 IVHLHV
+338 IIHLHI

-378 IIESTYGHPTDKM
+378 IVESTYGHPTDKM

-398 RKFASVIRRT
+398 RKFASIISKT
-408 IERGGKVLIPVL
+408 IKRGGKVLVPVL

-430 VLEDLVSKKRIP
+430 VIEDLVTKNRIP
-442 KVPVYIEGM
+442 RVPVYLEGM

-465 LSKKIREMIFHQG
+465 LSKKIRELIFHQG
-478 VNPFLNEIFTQV
+478 VNPFLNDIFVQV
-490 DNPDQREQIVSA
+490 DSPDQREEIVEG

-523 RLLAPDS
+523 RLLAPDKQ
-530 NNAVVFVSY
+530 NTLIFVSY

-545 GRRVQKGWKETQ
+545 GRRIQKGWKEIQ
-557 MRNREGN
+557 MRDREGN
-564 VTVVPI
+564 SQSVPV

-591 FVKRVSPVPEMILTC
+591 FVKRVNPSPEKVLTC
-606 HGEATKCMNLASTIH
+606 HGEASKCLNLASTIH
-621 KALNIET
+621 KALKIET
-628 KAMTVTESAKLR
+628 RAPMVTESTKLK

>member
-1 MNSEKEEDREITDVR
+1 MTSAVKTEHVDIRESVK
-16 EAVMKALPRSAA
+16 KALPRSAA
-28 ISSVEYEGPEIAIY
+28 VTSVEFEGPEIAIY

-63 RKRIVVRS
+63 RKRLVVRS
-71 APEIRLPHEEAEKA
+71 APEVRIDHEEAEEA
-85 VRELVPADAEITSID
+85 IRNLVPADAEITSID
-100 FDDSRGEVVIEAQKP
+100 FDISRGEVIIEAQKP

-123 TTLREITR
+123 STLREITR
-131 QTFWRP
+131 RTFWRP
-137 SVMRTPPMESKLIKQ
+137 SVMRTPPIESKLIKQ
-152 IRYIIQSEAANRNKV
+152 IRYIVQSEAAYRNKI
-167 FREIGRR
+167 FRDIGRR
-174 IHRPIL
+174 IHRPPL
-180 IDNGWIRLTA
+180 LNNGWIRLTA
-190 LGGFR
+190 FGGFK
-195 EVGRQCMLL
+195 EVGRQSMFL
-204 QTSETNVLLECGV
+204 QTSESNILIECGV
-217 NVGAPSR
+217 NVGTPSK
-224 AFPRLDM
+224 AYPRLDM
-231 PELDIDKLDAVIVTH
+231 PEFNLDELDAVIITH

-252 GMVPFLF
+252 GMVPFLY

-266 VYMTAPTLNLS
+266 VYMTAPTLNLA
-277 TLLQLDYLE
+277 TLLQLDYLD

-302 KEAILHTIPL
+302 KEAILHTVTL

-338 IVHLHV
+338 IVHLHI

-378 IIESTYGHPTDKM
+378 IVESTYGHPTDKM

-398 RKFASVIRRT
+398 RKFASIIKKT

-430 VLEDLVSKKRIP
+430 VLEDLVTKKRIP
-442 KVPVYIEGM
+442 KIPVYIEGM

-478 VNPFLNEIFTQV
+478 INPFLNEIFVQV
-490 DNPDQREQIVSA
+490 DSHEQREEIVEG
-502 EPCIIMATSGMLAGG
+502 EPCVIMATSGMLAGG
-517 PSVDYF
+517 PSVEYF
-523 RLLAPDS
+523 RLLAPDEK
-530 NNAVVFVSY
+530 NTLCFVSY
-539 QGEGTL
+539 QSPQTL
-545 GRRVQKGWKETQ
+545 GSRIQKGWKEIP
-557 MRNREGN
+557 MRNRDGQQ
-564 VTVVPI
+564 VMVPVH
-570 NLQVET
+570 LEVAT

-591 FVKRVSPVPEMILTC
+591 FVKRVNPSPERVLTC
-606 HGEATKCMNLASTIH
+606 HGEATKCLNLASTIH
-621 KALNIET
+621 KALNIDT
-628 KAMTVTESAKLR
+628 KALSVTESIKLR

>member
-1 MNSEKEEDREITDVR
+1 MTSDVKTEYVDIRESVK
-16 EAVMKALPRSAA
+16 KALPRSAA
-28 ISSVEYEGPEIAIY
+28 VTSVEYEGPEIAIY

-63 RKRIVVRS
+63 RKRLVVRS
-71 APEIRLPHEEAEKA
+71 APEVRISHEEAEEAIKN
-85 VRELVPADAEITSID
+85 LVPADAEITSID
-100 FDDSRGEVVIEAQKP
+100 FDISRGEVIIEAQKP

-123 TTLREITR
+123 ATLREITR
-131 QTFWRP
+131 RTFWRP
-137 SVMRTPPMESKLIKQ
+137 SVMRTPPIESKLIKQ
-152 IRYIIQSEAANRNKV
+152 IRYIVQSEAAYRNKI
-167 FREIGRR
+167 FRDIGRR
-174 IHRPIL
+174 IHRPPL
-180 IDNGWIRLTA
+180 LNNGWIRLTA
-190 LGGFR
+190 FGGFK
-195 EVGRQCMLL
+195 EVGRQSMFL
-204 QTSETNVLLECGV
+204 QTSESNILIECGV
-217 NVGAPSR
+217 NVGTPSK

-231 PELDIDKLDAVIVTH
+231 PEFNLDELDAVIITH

-266 VYMTAPTLNLS
+266 VYMTAPTLNLA
-277 TLLQLDYLE
+277 TLLQLDYLD

-302 KEAILHTIPL
+302 KEAILHTVTL

-378 IIESTYGHPTDKM
+378 IVESTYGHPTDKM

-398 RKFASVIRRT
+398 RKFASIIKKT

-430 VLEDLVSKKRIP
+430 VLEDLVTKKRIP
-442 KVPVYIEGM
+442 KIPVYIEGM

-478 VNPFLNEIFTQV
+478 INPFLNEIFVQV
-490 DNPDQREQIVSA
+490 DSHEQREEIVEG
-502 EPCIIMATSGMLAGG
+502 EPCVIMATSGMLAGG
-517 PSVDYF
+517 PSVEYF
-523 RLLAPDS
+523 RLLAPDEK
-530 NNAVVFVSY
+530 NTLCFVSY
-539 QGEGTL
+539 QSPQTL
-545 GRRVQKGWKETQ
+545 GSRVQKGWKEIP
-557 MRNREGN
+557 MRNRDGQQII
-564 VTVVPI
+564 VPVH
-570 NLQVET
+570 LEVDT

-591 FVKRVSPVPEMILTC
+591 FVKRVNPAPERVLTC
-606 HGEATKCMNLASTIH
+606 HGEATKCLNLASTVH
-621 KALNIET
+621 KALNIDT
-628 KAMTVTESAKLR
+628 KALSVTESIKLR

>member
-1 MNSEKEEDREITDVR
+1 MTSAKSTEHVDIRDTVK
-16 EAVMKALPRSAA
+16 KALPRSAA
-28 ISSVEYEGPEIAIY
+28 VTSVEYEGPEIAIY

-71 APEIRLPHEEAEKA
+71 APEVRLSLEDAEKT
-85 VRELVPADAEITSID
+85 VRELVPSDAEITSID
-100 FDDSRGEVVIEAQKP
+100 FDVSRGEVIIEAQKP

-137 SVMRTPPMESKLIKQ
+137 SVMRTPPIESKLIKQ
-152 IRYIIQSEAANRNKV
+152 IRYIVQSEAAYRNRV
-167 FREIGRR
+167 FRDIGRR
-174 IHRPIL
+174 IHRSTL
-180 IDNGWIRLTA
+180 LNNGWIRLTA

-195 EVGRQCMLL
+195 EVGRQAMFL
-204 QTSETNVLLECGV
+204 QTSESNILIECGV
-217 NVGAPSR
+217 NVGTPTK

-231 PELDIDKLDAVIVTH
+231 PEFNINELDAVITTH

-266 VYMTAPTLNLS
+266 VYMTAPTLNLA
-277 TLLQLDYLE
+277 TLLQLDYLD

-302 KEAILHTIPL
+302 KESILHTVAL

-338 IVHLHV
+338 IVHLHI

-378 IIESTYGHPTDKM
+378 IVESTYGHPTDKM

-398 RKFASVIRRT
+398 RRFASAIRRT
-408 IERGGKVLIPVL
+408 IERGGKILIPVL

-430 VLEDLVSKKRIP
+430 VLEDLVTKNRIP
-442 KVPVYIEGM
+442 RIPIYIEGM

-478 VNPFLNEIFTQV
+478 VNPFLNEIFVQV
-490 DNPDQREQIVSA
+490 DSPEQREEIIEG
-502 EPCIIMATSGMLAGG
+502 EPCVIMATSGMLAGG
-517 PSVDYF
+517 PSVEYF
-523 RLLAPDS
+523 RLLAPDEK
-530 NNAVVFVSY
+530 NTLCFVSY

-545 GRRVQKGWKETQ
+545 GRRIQKGWKEVQ
-557 MRNREGN
+557 MRNREGK
-564 VTVVPI
+564 VGVVPV
-570 NLQVET
+570 NMQVQT

-591 FVKRVSPVPEMILTC
+591 FVKRVNPAPERVLTC
-606 HGEATKCMNLASTIH
+606 HGEATKCLNLASTIH
-621 KALNIET
+621 KALNIDT
-628 KAMTVTESAKLR
+628 RAMTVTESIKLR

>member
-1 MNSEKEEDREITDVR
+1 MTSKQDKNTIDIR
-16 EAVMKALPRSAA
+16 EAVLKALPRSAA

-71 APEIRLPHEEAEKA
+71 APEVRLSHEEAETA
-85 VRELVPADAEITSID
+85 VRKLVPEEAEITSVD
-100 FDDSRGEVVIEAQKP
+100 FDDSRGEVIIEAQKP

-137 SVMRTPPMESKLIKQ
+137 NVMRTPPIESKLIKQ
-152 IRYIIQSEAANRNKV
+152 IRYIIQSEASRRNKI
-167 FREIGRR
+167 FREIGKR
-174 IHRPIL
+174 IHRDTL
-180 IDNGWIRLTA
+180 VNNGWIRLTA
-190 LGGFR
+190 MGGFR
-195 EVGRQCMLL
+195 EVGRECMFL
-204 QTSETNVLLECGV
+204 QTSESNVLIDCGV
-217 NVGAPSR
+217 NVGTPSK

-231 PELDIDKLDAVIVTH
+231 PEFNIEELDAVIISH

-266 VYMTAPTLNLS
+266 VYMTAPTLNLA
-277 TLLQLDYLE
+277 TLLQLDYLD

-296 YRDRDV
+296 YRDKDV
-302 KEAILHTIPL
+302 KESILHTITL

-338 IVHLHV
+338 IVHLHI

-398 RKFASVIRRT
+398 KYFASIIKRT
-408 IERGGKVLIPVL
+408 FDRGGKVLIPVL

-430 VLEDLVSKKRIP
+430 VIEDLVTKGRIP
-442 KVPVYIEGM
+442 KVPIYLEGM
-451 IAQATAIHTTHPEA
+451 IAQATAIHTAHPEA

-478 VNPFLNEIFTQV
+478 VNPFLNEIFNPV
-490 DNPDQREQIVSA
+490 DNPDQREEIV
-502 EPCIIMATSGMLAGG
+502 EGGPCIIMATSGMLAGG
-517 PSVDYF
+517 PSVEYF
-523 RLLAPDS
+523 RLLAPDDK
-530 NNAVVFVSY
+530 NTLIFVSY

-545 GRRVQKGWKETQ
+545 GRRVQKGWKEIPL
-557 MRNREGN
+557 RNRDGKSHM
-564 VTVVPI
+564 VPVHMK
-570 NLQVET
+570 VET

-591 FVKRVSPVPEMILTC
+591 YVKRVSPIPEQVIC
-606 HGEATKCMNLASTIH
+606 AHGEASKCLNLASTIH
-621 KALNIET
+621 KALNIDT
-628 KAMTVTESAKLR
+628 RAPMVTETIKLR

>member
-1 MNSEKEEDREITDVR
+1 MTSEVKTEHIDIRESVK
-16 EAVMKALPRSAA
+16 KALPRSAA
-28 ISSVEYEGPEIAIY
+28 VTSVEFEGPEIAIY

-63 RKRIVVRS
+63 RKRLVVRS
-71 APEIRLPHEEAEKA
+71 APEVRADHAEAEEEIRK
-85 VRELVPADAEITSID
+85 LVPSDAEITSID
-100 FDDSRGEVVIEAQKP
+100 FDVSRGEVIIEAQKP

-131 QTFWRP
+131 RTFWRP
-137 SVMRTPPMESKLIKQ
+137 SVMRTPPIESKLIKQ
-152 IRYIIQSEAANRNKV
+152 IRYIVQSEAAYRNKI
-167 FREIGRR
+167 FRDIGKR
-174 IHRPIL
+174 IHRESFL
-180 IDNGWIRLTA
+180 NNGWIRLTA
-190 LGGFR
+190 FGGFK
-195 EVGRQCMLL
+195 EVGRQSMFL
-204 QTSETNVLLECGV
+204 QTSESNILLECGV
-217 NVGAPSR
+217 NVGTPSK
-224 AFPRLDM
+224 AYPRLDM
-231 PELDIDKLDAVIVTH
+231 PEFNLDELDAVIITH

-266 VYMTAPTLNLS
+266 VYMTAPTLNLA
-277 TLLQLDYLE
+277 TLLQLDYLD

-302 KEAILHTIPL
+302 KEAILHTITL

-338 IVHLHV
+338 IVHLHI

-378 IIESTYGHPTDKM
+378 IVESTYGHPTDKM

-398 RKFASVIRRT
+398 RKFASIIKRT
-408 IERGGKVLIPVL
+408 VERGGKVLIPVL

-430 VLEDLVSKKRIP
+430 VLEDLVTKKRIP
-442 KVPVYIEGM
+442 KIPVYIEGM

-478 VNPFLNEIFTQV
+478 INPFLNDIFVQV
-490 DNPDQREQIVSA
+490 DSHEQREEIVEG
-502 EPCIIMATSGMLAGG
+502 EPCVIMATSGMLAGG
-517 PSVDYF
+517 PSVEYF
-523 RLLAPDS
+523 RLLAPDEK
-530 NNAVVFVSY
+530 NTLCFVSY
-539 QGEGTL
+539 QSPQTL
-545 GRRVQKGWKETQ
+545 GSRIQKGWKEIS
-557 MRNREGN
+557 MRNRDGQQ
-564 VTVVPI
+564 VMVPV
-570 NLQVET
+570 NLEVAT

-591 FVKRVSPVPEMILTC
+591 FVKRVNPAPERVLTC
-606 HGEATKCMNLASTIH
+606 HGEATKCLNLASTIH
-621 KALNIET
+621 KALNIDT
-628 KAMTVTESAKLR
+628 KALNVTESIKLR

>member
-1 MNSEKEEDREITDVR
+1 MNSDGEYEDIR
-16 EAVMKALPRSAA
+16 EAVLRALPKSAA

-51 DGDKIKALARKM
+51 DGDMIKALARKM

-71 APEIRLPHEEAEKA
+71 APEVRLSFEEAEKT
-85 VRELVPADAEITSID
+85 VRELVPPEAEITSID
-100 FDDSRGEVVIEAQKP
+100 FDTSRGEVIIEAQKP

-123 TTLREITR
+123 ATLREITR

-137 SVMRTPPMESKLIKQ
+137 NVQRTPPIESKLIKQ
-152 IRYIIQSEAANRNKV
+152 IRYIIQSEAETRNKV
-167 FREIGRR
+167 FREIGKR
-174 IHRPIL
+174 IHRQQIL
-180 IDNGWIRLTA
+180 NNGWIRLTA

-195 EVGRQCMLL
+195 EVGRQAIFV
-204 QTSETNVLLECGV
+204 QTSESNILIDCGV
-217 NVGAPSR
+217 NVGTPSR

-231 PELDIDKLDAVIVTH
+231 PEFNIDELDAVIVSH
-246 AHLDHC
+246 AHLDHS

-277 TLLQLDYLE
+277 TLLQLDYLD

-302 KEAILHTIPL
+302 KEAILHTITL
-312 NYGEVT
+312 GYGEVT

-338 IVHLHV
+338 IIHLHI

-398 RKFASVIRRT
+398 KKFASIIKKV

-430 VLEDLVSKKRIP
+430 VIEDLVSKKRIP
-442 KVPVYIEGM
+442 KVPVFIEGM

-478 VNPFLNEIFTQV
+478 VNPFLNEIFVQV
-490 DNPDQREQIVSA
+490 DSPEQREEIVNG

-517 PSVDYF
+517 PSVEYF
-523 RLLAPDS
+523 KLMAPDS
-530 NNAVVFVSY
+530 KNALIFVSY

-545 GRRVQKGWKETQ
+545 GRRIQKGWKEVQ
-557 MRNREGN
+557 MYNREGQM
-564 VTVVPI
+564 TVIPV
-570 NLQVET
+570 NMQVET

-591 FVKRVSPVPEMILTC
+591 YVKRVSPVPERILTC
-606 HGEATKCMNLASTIH
+606 HGEVTKCLNLASTIH
-621 KALNIET
+621 KALNVDT
-628 KAMTVTESAKLR
+628 KALMVTESIKLK

>member
-1 MNSEKEEDREITDVR
+1 MTSAAKTEHVDIRESVK
-16 EAVMKALPRSAA
+16 KALPRSAA
-28 ISSVEYEGPEIAIY
+28 VTSVEFEGPEIAIY

-63 RKRIVVRS
+63 RKRLVVRS
-71 APEIRLPHEEAEKA
+71 APEVRVSHEEAEESIKN
-85 VRELVPADAEITSID
+85 LVPADAEITSID
-100 FDDSRGEVVIEAQKP
+100 FDVSRGEVIIEAQKP

-123 TTLREITR
+123 ATLREITR
-131 QTFWRP
+131 RTFWRP
-137 SVMRTPPMESKLIKQ
+137 SVMRTPPIESKLIKQ
-152 IRYIIQSEAANRNKV
+152 IRYIVQSEAAYRNKI
-167 FREIGRR
+167 FRDIGRR
-174 IHRPIL
+174 IHRPPL
-180 IDNGWIRLTA
+180 LNNGWIRLTA
-190 LGGFR
+190 FGGFR
-195 EVGRQCMLL
+195 EVGRQSMFL
-204 QTSETNVLLECGV
+204 QTSESNILIECGV
-217 NVGAPSR
+217 NVGTPSK
-224 AFPRLDM
+224 AYPRLDM
-231 PELDIDKLDAVIVTH
+231 PEFNLDELDAVIITH

-252 GMVPFLF
+252 GMVPFLY

-266 VYMTAPTLNLS
+266 VYMTAPTLNLA
-277 TLLQLDYLE
+277 TLLQLDYLD

-302 KEAILHTIPL
+302 KEAILHTVTL

-338 IVHLHV
+338 IVHLHI

-378 IIESTYGHPTDKM
+378 IVESTYGHPTDKM

-398 RKFASVIRRT
+398 RKFASIIKRT

-430 VLEDLVSKKRIP
+430 VLEDLVTKKRIP
-442 KVPVYIEGM
+442 KIPVYIEGM

-478 VNPFLNEIFTQV
+478 INPFLNEIFVQV
-490 DNPDQREQIVSA
+490 DSHEQREEIVEG
-502 EPCIIMATSGMLAGG
+502 EPCVIMATSGMLAGG
-517 PSVDYF
+517 PSVEYF
-523 RLLAPDS
+523 RLLAPDEK
-530 NNAVVFVSY
+530 NTLCFVSY
-539 QGEGTL
+539 QSPQTL
-545 GRRVQKGWKETQ
+545 GSRIQKGWKEIP
-557 MRNREGN
+557 MRNRDGQQ
-564 VTVVPI
+564 VMVPVH
-570 NLQVET
+570 LEVAT

-591 FVKRVSPVPEMILTC
+591 FVKRVNPAPERVLTC
-606 HGEATKCMNLASTIH
+606 HGEATKCLNLASTIH
-621 KALNIET
+621 KALNVDT
-628 KAMTVTESAKLR
+628 KALSVTESIKLR

>member
-1 MNSEKEEDREITDVR
+1 MTSEVKTEHIDIRESVK
-16 EAVMKALPRSAA
+16 KALPRSAA
-28 ISSVEYEGPEIAIY
+28 VTSVEFEGPEIAIY

-63 RKRIVVRS
+63 RKRLVVRS
-71 APEIRLPHEEAEKA
+71 APEVRLDHAEAEEAIRK
-85 VRELVPADAEITSID
+85 LVPSDAEITSID
-100 FDDSRGEVVIEAQKP
+100 FDVSRGEVIIEAQKP

-131 QTFWRP
+131 RTFWRP
-137 SVMRTPPMESKLIKQ
+137 SVMRTPPIESKLIKQ
-152 IRYIIQSEAANRNKV
+152 IRYIVQSEAAYRNKI
-167 FREIGRR
+167 FRDIGKR
-174 IHRPIL
+174 IHRESFL
-180 IDNGWIRLTA
+180 DNGWIRLTA
-190 LGGFR
+190 FGGFK
-195 EVGRQCMLL
+195 EVGRQSMFL
-204 QTSETNVLLECGV
+204 QTSESNILLECGV
-217 NVGAPSR
+217 NVGTPSK
-224 AFPRLDM
+224 AYPRLDM
-231 PELDIDKLDAVIVTH
+231 PEFNLDELDAVIITH

-266 VYMTAPTLNLS
+266 VYMTAPTLNLA
-277 TLLQLDYLE
+277 TLLQLDYLD

-302 KEAILHTIPL
+302 KEAILHTVTL

-338 IVHLHV
+338 IVHLHI

-378 IIESTYGHPTDKM
+378 IVESTYGHPTDKM

-398 RKFASVIRRT
+398 RKFASIIKRT
-408 IERGGKVLIPVL
+408 VERDGKVLIPVL

-430 VLEDLVSKKRIP
+430 VLEDLVTKKRIP
-442 KVPVYIEGM
+442 KIPVYIEGM

-478 VNPFLNEIFTQV
+478 INPFLNEIFVQV
-490 DNPDQREQIVSA
+490 DSHEQREEIVEG
-502 EPCIIMATSGMLAGG
+502 EPCVIMATSGMLAGG
-517 PSVDYF
+517 PSVEYF
-523 RLLAPDS
+523 RLLAPDEK
-530 NNAVVFVSY
+530 NTLCFVSY
-539 QGEGTL
+539 QSPQTL
-545 GRRVQKGWKETQ
+545 GSRIQKGWKEIP
-557 MRNREGN
+557 MRNRDGQQII
-564 VTVVPI
+564 VPV
-570 NLQVET
+570 NLEVAT

-591 FVKRVSPVPEMILTC
+591 FVKRVNPAPERVLTC
-606 HGEATKCMNLASTIH
+606 HGEATKCLNLASTIH
-621 KALNIET
+621 KALNIDT
-628 KAMTVTESAKLR
+628 KALNVTESIKLR

>member
-1 MNSEKEEDREITDVR
+1 MQPNGEHEFVDVR
-16 EAVMKALPRSAA
+16 EEVKKALPRSAA
-28 ISSVEYEGPEIAIY
+28 ISAVEYEGPEIAIY

-71 APEIRLPHEEAEKA
+71 APEVRLTHEETEKA
-85 VRELVPADAEITSID
+85 VRELVPQEAEITSID
-100 FDDSRGEVVIEAQKP
+100 FDISRGEVIIEAQKP
-115 GLVIGRSG
+115 GLVIGRNG

-137 SVMRTPPMESKLIKQ
+137 NVMRTPPIESKLIKQ
-152 IRYIIQSEAANRNKV
+152 IRYIIQSEAATRNKS

-174 IHRPIL
+174 IHRPL
-180 IDNGWIRLTA
+180 LMENGWIRLTA
-190 LGGFR
+190 MGGFR
-195 EVGRQCMLL
+195 EVGRSCMLL
-204 QTSETNVLLECGV
+204 QTAESSVIVDCGV
-217 NVGAPSR
+217 NVGTPSK
-224 AFPRLDM
+224 AFPRLDL
-231 PELDIDKLDAVIVTH
+231 PEFNIENLDAVVITH
-246 AHLDHC
+246 AHLDHS

-266 VYMTAPTLNLS
+266 VYMTAPTLNLA
-277 TLLQLDYLE
+277 TLLQLDYID

-302 KEAILHTIPL
+302 KESILHTIPL

-323 VRLTLH
+323 VRLTMH

-338 IVHLHV
+338 IVHFHI
-344 GDGQYNLAYT
+344 GDGQYNMAYT

-398 RKFASVIRRT
+398 KKFAAMIKRAL
-408 IERGGKVLIPVL
+408 ERGGKVLIPVL

-430 VLEDLVSKKRIP
+430 VIEDLVTKGRIP

-478 VNPFLNEIFTQV
+478 INPFLSEIFVQV
-490 DNPDQREQIVSA
+490 DNPEQREEIVEG

-523 RLLAPDS
+523 RLLAPEEK
-530 NNAVVFVSY
+530 NMLVFVSY
-539 QGEGTL
+539 QGENTL
-545 GRRVQKGWKETQ
+545 GRRIQKGWKEVN
-557 MRNREGN
+557 MRNREGQT
-564 VTVVPI
+564 TVIPV
-570 NLQVET
+570 NLEVGT

-591 FVKRVSPVPEMILTC
+591 YVKRVNPVPERILVA
-606 HGEATKCMNLASTIH
+606 HGEASKTLGLASTIH

-628 KAMTVTESAKLR
+628 KAPMVTESIKLR

>member
-1 MNSEKEEDREITDVR
+1 MQPSDEQEFVDIREV
-16 EAVMKALPRSAA
+16 VKKALPRSAA
-28 ISSVEYEGPEIAIY
+28 ISTVEFEGPEIAIY

-51 DGDKIKALARKM
+51 DGDRIKALARKM

-71 APEIRLPHEEAEKA
+71 APEVRLSHEEAEKA
-85 VRELVPADAEITSID
+85 VRELVPEEAMITSID
-100 FDDSRGEVVIEAQKP
+100 FDISRGEVIIEAQKP

-137 SVMRTPPMESKLIKQ
+137 NVMRTPPIESKLIKQ
-152 IRYIIQSEAANRNKV
+152 IRYIIQSEAATRNKS
-167 FREIGRR
+167 FREIGKR
-174 IHRPIL
+174 IHRPML
-180 IDNGWIRLTA
+180 MNNSWIRLTA
-190 LGGFR
+190 MGGFR
-195 EVGRQCMLL
+195 EVGRSCMLL
-204 QTSETNVLLECGV
+204 QTPESSVIIDCGV
-217 NVGAPSR
+217 NVGTPSK

-231 PELDIDKLDAVIVTH
+231 PEFRVENLDAVVITH

-266 VYMTAPTLNLS
+266 VYMTAPTLNLA

-302 KEAILHTIPL
+302 KESILHTIPL

-338 IVHLHV
+338 IVHFHI

-354 GDFKFGRTRLLEP
+354 GDFKFGRSRLLEP
-367 ATFTFPRLETL
+367 ATFTFPRLETM

-398 RKFASVIRRT
+398 KKFAT
-408 IERGGKVLIPVL
+408 IIKRALERGGKVLIPVL

-430 VLEDLVSKKRIP
+430 VIEDLVSKGRIP

-478 VNPFLNEIFTQV
+478 VNPFLSDIFVQV
-490 DNPDQREQIVSA
+490 DHPDQREEITEG

-523 RLLAPDS
+523 RLLAPDEK
-530 NNAVVFVSY
+530 NMLTFVSY
-539 QGEGTL
+539 QGENTL
-545 GRRVQKGWKETQ
+545 GRRIQKGWKEAN
-557 MRNREGN
+557 MRNREGQT
-564 VTVVPI
+564 TVVPI
-570 NLQVET
+570 NLEVTT

-591 FVKRVSPVPEMILTC
+591 FVKRLNPIPERIIC
-606 HGEATKCMNLASTIH
+606 VHGEASKVIGLASTIH
-621 KALNIET
+621 KAMNIET
-628 KAMTVTESAKLR
+628 RAPMVTETVKLR

>member
-1 MNSEKEEDREITDVR
+1 MTSAAKTEHVDIRESVK
-16 EAVMKALPRSAA
+16 KALPRSAA
-28 ISSVEYEGPEIAIY
+28 VTSVEFEGPEIAIY

-63 RKRIVVRS
+63 RKRLVVRS
-71 APEIRLPHEEAEKA
+71 APEVRVSHEEAEESIKN
-85 VRELVPADAEITSID
+85 LVPADAEITSID
-100 FDDSRGEVVIEAQKP
+100 FDVSRGEVIIEAQKP

-123 TTLREITR
+123 ATLREITR
-131 QTFWRP
+131 RTFWRP
-137 SVMRTPPMESKLIKQ
+137 SVMRTPPIESKLIKQ
-152 IRYIIQSEAANRNKV
+152 IRYIVQSEAAYRNKI
-167 FREIGRR
+167 FRDIGRR
-174 IHRPIL
+174 IHRPPL
-180 IDNGWIRLTA
+180 LNNGWIRLTA
-190 LGGFR
+190 FGGFR
-195 EVGRQCMLL
+195 EVGRQSMFL
-204 QTSETNVLLECGV
+204 QTSESNILIECGV
-217 NVGAPSR
+217 NVGTPSK
-224 AFPRLDM
+224 AYPRLDM
-231 PELDIDKLDAVIVTH
+231 PEFNLDELDAVIITH

-252 GMVPFLF
+252 GMVPFLY

-266 VYMTAPTLNLS
+266 VYMTAPTLNLA
-277 TLLQLDYLE
+277 TLLQLDYLD

-302 KEAILHTIPL
+302 KEAILHTVTL

-338 IVHLHV
+338 IVHLHI

-378 IIESTYGHPTDKM
+378 IVESTYGHPTDKM

-398 RKFASVIRRT
+398 RKFASIIKRT

-430 VLEDLVSKKRIP
+430 VLEDLVTKKRIP
-442 KVPVYIEGM
+442 KIPVYIEGM

-478 VNPFLNEIFTQV
+478 INPFLNEIFVQV
-490 DNPDQREQIVSA
+490 DSHEQREEIVEG
-502 EPCIIMATSGMLAGG
+502 EPCVIMATSGMLAGG
-517 PSVDYF
+517 PSVEYF
-523 RLLAPDS
+523 RLLAPDEK
-530 NNAVVFVSY
+530 NTLCFVSY
-539 QGEGTL
+539 QSPQTL
-545 GRRVQKGWKETQ
+545 GSRIQKGWKEIP
-557 MRNREGN
+557 MRNRDGQQ
-564 VTVVPI
+564 VMVPVH
-570 NLQVET
+570 LEVST

-591 FVKRVSPVPEMILTC
+591 FVKRVNPAPERVLTC
-606 HGEATKCMNLASTIH
+606 HGEATKCLNLASTIH
-621 KALNIET
+621 KALNVDT
-628 KAMTVTESAKLR
+628 KALSVTESIKLR